1 MSDYLKPSLYNG
13 KGIENQLRNCIYS
26 AHDLCC
32 GCSTPKSHLLHIL
45 DPPEW
50 RPSTTG
56 KEKDTTATDGDHF
69 DEGDLA
75 RIFDQ
80 DFTEDEPR

>member
-1 MSDYLKPSLYNG
+1 MIYAVAA
-13 KGIENQLRNCIYS
+13 QLQKLTCF
-26 AHDLCC
+26 
-32 GCSTPKSHLLHIL
+32 TFL

-80 DFTEDEPR
+80 DFTEEEPR